1 LLILELSPQLN
12 RSLECMRDLGSYV
25 SSEGLQFL
33 SKKLHYER
41 FAVLIHLFVGNDR
54 FNDWN

>member
-54 FNDWN
+54 FND